1 MGVAVNTNNIIFTL
15 HGIDAAGSM
24 TNIYS
29 WTHGGGDQHNTA
41 LLELSHTAYHDKH
54 LYISGNLAE
63 YDASG
68 LTVSFI
74 FTNSDCL
81 GDR

>member
-1 MGVAVNTNNIIFTL
+1 
-15 HGIDAAGSM
+15 M

-29 WTHGGGDQHNTA
+29 WQHGGGDQHNIVSG
-41 LLELSHTAYHDKH
+41 LLLSHTTYHDKH

-68 LTVSFI
+68 LTVSFV
-74 FTNSDCL
+74 FTNGNCID
-81 GDR
+81 GPI